1 MNCKEDFEQRQG
13 SERDK
18 SMNDKIL
25 KIQPTF
31 VSQHVNFYKRSSEKL
46 ISTYQEYE
54 PHQNCQNPPDIQ
66 CVGEKVVAY

>member
-1 MNCKEDFEQRQG
+1 
-13 SERDK
+13 
-18 SMNDKIL
+18 MNDKIL